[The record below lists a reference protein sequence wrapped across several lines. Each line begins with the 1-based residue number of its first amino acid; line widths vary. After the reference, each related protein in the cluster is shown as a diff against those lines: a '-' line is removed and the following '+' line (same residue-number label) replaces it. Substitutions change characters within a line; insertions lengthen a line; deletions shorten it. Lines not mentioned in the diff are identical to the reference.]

1 MRVLSRILVVV
12 AVATLLPSMAYAQAS
27 IAGVVRDTSGAVI
40 PGVTVEAASPA
51 LIEKVRTAV
60 TDGSGQYRITELR
73 PGTYDVTFTL
83 AGFNTVKRE
92 GIELQGTFV
101 ATVNGEMRVGAL
113 EETITVTGAA
123 PVVDVQSATRQQV
136 LDSNI
141 VRDLPTSRQFF
152 GLVNLI
158 PGMTVGNRDVG
169 GTNLSQAGNYA
180 IHGGRNGDGRVSID
194 GVTVGQRGSG
204 GSDGGGNNM
213 TMYSLSAGL
222 AQETAI
228 TTSGGLG
235 EAETGGVSVNMIPR
249 EGGNTLRGLAF
260 GTYGNNAMQADNYD
274 DRLRDLGLRSANEVR
289 KIMEVSGLV
298 GGPILKDRLWYV
310 ASTKYQQTLNWI
322 ANMYAN
328 KNAGDVTKW
337 TYEPD
342 LTKPAFNDDTIKSL
356 ALRLTFQVTPK
367 NKVNIFWDEQWRGT
381 NISGGGGSTS
391 SPETSHRMYSW
402 PSRAT
407 NMTWSNPYTNR
418 LLFEAGFG
426 GTALQWA
433 GKRQP
438 DFPVFDMVRVEEQ
451 AGAIPGLSYRNQS
464 WNSNWL
470 NPYQLRGSAS
480 YVTGTHSV
488 KVGFQRTWN
497 NYADQSNN
505 PNPIAYRFN
514 NGVPNQLTL
523 TDSPR
528 DRQFK
533 VYTGGIY
540 AQDSWVLGRLT
551 LQGGVRYDTSH
562 AFAPAQTAGFTRYV
576 PNGFNIPET
585 EGSAIRDITP
595 RMAVSYDLNGDG
607 RTALKMTL
615 GKYMGVSELGIQG
628 EALNPTLR
636 LSTSTSRAW
645 TDNDRDFVPDCDL
658 LNPLAQSPTTT
669 GSVDTCG
676 PYSNANFGK
685 NVYSN
690 TIDPAVLHGWGL
702 RPYNWEWSGSVQ
714 RELMPSVGLNFGAF
728 RRWYGNHFTTDNR
741 ATAPSDYDS
750 FTLTAPSDPRLPNGG
765 GYALT
770 GLYNVTPSKFG
781 QTDNFVTSVNKTY
794 GGGQTEF
801 WTGYDLTLQMRS
813 VQGVTVS
820 GGLSTGRTTNDTCD
834 LKKQIP
840 ELGGEADPWCLRQ
853 EGFQT
858 QYKFLGSYI
867 IPRVDVLVSGTFQST
882 PGPSLSAN
890 FNVPAAEI
898 ARSLGRAPSGGVAN
912 LSINLIEPGTLFGD
926 RINQF
931 DLRFAKVL
939 TFGRTRTNVGVD
951 LFNALNTNV
960 ATNYNSTL
968 GPAWLRPTAVLPARF
983 AKVSMQFDW

>member
-1 MRVLSRILVVV
+1 MRVLSRSLVVF
-12 AVATLLPSMAYAQAS
+12 ALAMLLPSMVYAQAS
-27 IAGVVRDTSGAVI
+27 IAGVVRDSSGAVL

-51 LIEKVRTAV
+51 LIEKVRTVV
-60 TDGSGQYRITELR
+60 TDGAGQYRITELR
-73 PGTYDVTFTL
+73 PGAYTVTFSL

-101 ATVNGEMRVGAL
+101 ASINADLRVGAL

-141 VRDLPTSRQFF
+141 IRDLPTSRQFF

-158 PGMTVGNRDVG
+158 PGMTVSQRDVG
-169 GTNLSQAGNYA
+169 GTNLTQAGNYQ
-180 IHGGRNGDGRVSID
+180 IHGGRAGDGRVSID
-194 GVTVGQRGSG
+194 GVTVGQRGAG

-228 TTSGGLG
+228 TTSGGLA
-235 EAETGGVSVNMIPR
+235 EAETGGVSVNMVPR
-249 EGGNTLRGLAF
+249 EGGNTIRGSGF
-260 GTYGNNAMQADNYD
+260 TTFGNNAMQANNYD
-274 DRLRDLGLRSANEVR
+274 DRLRSLGLRSANEVK

-298 GGPILKDRLWYV
+298 GGPLLKDRAWYV
-310 ASTKYQQTLNWI
+310 ASTKYQHTENWI

-328 KNAGDVTKW
+328 RNAGDVTKW

-342 LTKPAFNDDTIKSL
+342 LTKPGFNDDTIKSL

-367 NKVNIFWDEQWRGT
+367 NKLNIFWDEQWRGT
-381 NISGGGGSTS
+381 NLTGGGGSTS

-418 LLFEAGFG
+418 LLFEAGYG

-438 DFPVFDMVRVEEQ
+438 DYPVFDMIQVSEQ
-451 AGAIPGLSYRNQS
+451 AGAIPGLSYRNMN

-470 NPYQLRGSAS
+470 NPKQLRGSAS

-497 NYADQSNN
+497 YYKDQSNN
-505 PNPIAYRFN
+505 PNPISYRFN

-523 TDSPR
+523 FDSPR
-528 DRQFK
+528 DREFK
-533 VYTGGIY
+533 VRTGGIF

-551 LQGGVRYDTSH
+551 VQGGVRYDTSH
-562 AFAPAQTAGFTRYV
+562 SFAPAQTAGFTRYV

-585 EGSAIRDITP
+585 EGAAIKDITP

-615 GKYMGVSELGIQG
+615 GKYMGVTELGIQG

-636 LSTSTSRAW
+636 LVTNTQRSW
-645 TDNDRDFVPDCDL
+645 NDANRNFVPDCDL
-658 LNPLAQSPTTT
+658 LNSAAN
-669 GSVDTCG
+669 GECG
-676 PYSNANFGK
+676 AYSNANFGR
-685 NVYSN
+685 NAYSN
-690 TIDPAVLHGWGL
+690 TIDPGVLHGWGL

-714 RELMPSVGLNFGAF
+714 RELMPSVGLNFGVF
-728 RRWYGNHFTTDNR
+728 RRWYGNFFTTDNR
-741 ATAPSDYDS
+741 ATASTDYDR
-750 FTLTAPSDPRLPNGG
+750 FTLSAPSDPKLPGGG

-770 GLYNVTPSKFG
+770 GLYNVTPAKFG
-781 QTDNFVTSVNKTY
+781 QTDNFVTSVKNSY
-794 GGGQTEF
+794 GGGQKEF
-801 WTGYDLTLQMRS
+801 WTGYDLTVQMRS
-813 VQGVTVS
+813 VQGVTLS
-820 GGLSTGRTTNDTCD
+820 GGLSTGHTTNDTCD

-858 QYKFLGSYI
+858 QYKFLGSYV
-867 IPRVDVLVSGTFQST
+867 IPRVDVLVSGTYQST
-882 PGPSLSAN
+882 PGPSLAAN
-890 FNVPAAEI
+890 FNVPNAQVQPL
-898 ARSLGRAPSGGVAN
+898 LGRPLSGGAANVAVN
-912 LSINLIEPGTLFGD
+912 LVQPGSLFGE
-926 RINQF
+926 RINQL
-931 DLRFAKVL
+931 DLRLAKVL
-939 TFGRTRTNVGVD
+939 SFGRTRTNIGID
-951 LFNALNTNV
+951 IFNALNGNT
-960 ATNYNSTL
+960 ATNYNQTY
-968 GPAWLRPTAVLPARF
+968 GPAWLTPTAVVPARF
-983 AKVSMQFDW
+983 IKLSAQFDW